1 MLIALRTRKEG
12 GKAHKSGMPCALR
25 PLLCQ
30 RSMENQ
36 IRAPVASLHDRL
48 AIVDD
53 GALIEEATMRKRTL
67 LSERQLSLAGFRG
80 RLGYSARQGF

>member
-48 AIVDD
+48 AAVDD
-53 GALIEEATMRKRTL
+53 GAVNSKAGRTL
-67 LSERQLSLAGFRG
+67 LLLLTLSTTLSVVS
-80 RLGYSARQGF
+80 SARWKVFESSH